1 MHSTLH
7 LVPAT
12 QQEEWDQFAGTHPYG
27 HLLQS
32 WGWGELKAIAGWSPL
47 RLLLRDEQQGIV
59 AAAQVLR
66 RTVPN
71 LPLRL
76 GHLAYI
82 PKGPVIDWS
91 QPALCK
97 EFFVQLHT
105 LLRKQGALALR
116 IEPDCAMDSTHGR
129 DCDDS
134 DTFNAFRER
143 MVAEQFFPAQS
154 IQPVRTILLDLA
166 PDESALLAQMKEK
179 WRYNVR
185 LASRK
190 GVTVRA
196 AQSLEDIRAWYA
208 LLQTTGERDQFGI
221 HTLNYYLAAWRI
233 FAPCNQIRL
242 LLAEYDG
249 HLLAG
254 IFVGLFARQ
263 GLYLYGASSN
273 AYRNLMPNYLLQWEA
288 IRWAKQQGAT
298 CYDFWGIPETDDEHE
313 AMAGVYRF
321 KSGWGGRVVTYAG
334 CYEHLYRARAM
345 RIIRGVCVFKVSY
358 LRKGC

>member
-1 MHSTLH
+1 MPYTLQI
-7 LVPAT
+7 VPVT
-12 QQEEWDQFAGTHPYG
+12 QREAWDSFVNEHPRG

-32 WGWGELKAIAGWSPL
+32 WGWGELKADFGWRPL
-47 RLLLRDEQQGIV
+47 RLLWRDEKQGIV
-59 AAAQVLR
+59 AATQVLR
-66 RTVPN
+66 RTLAG
-71 LPLRL
+71 LPLSA

-91 QPALCK
+91 QPDLCK
-97 EFFVQLHT
+97 MFFAQLHA

-116 IEPDCAMDSTHGR
+116 IEPDYIMDDAESEG
-129 DCDDS
+129 CDGY
-134 DTFNAFRER
+134 REHPL
-143 MVAEQFFPAQS
+143 AEQFFPAQA

-166 PDESALLAQMKEK
+166 PPESALLAQMKEK

-196 AQSLEDIRAWYA
+196 AQSLDDVRAWYA

-221 HTLNYYLAAWRI
+221 HTLNYYLTAWKI
-233 FAPCNQIRL
+233 FAPRQQLLL
-242 LLAEYDG
+242 LLAEHDG

-263 GLYLYGASSN
+263 GIYLYGASSN
-273 AYRNLMPNYLLQWEA
+273 ADRNLMPNYLLQWEA

-298 CYDFWGIPETDDEHE
+298 RYDFWGIPETDDERE

-321 KSGWGGRVVTYAG
+321 KSGWGGRVVTFAG
-334 CYEHLYRARAM
+334 CYEHVYRPGTMRLARK
-345 RIIRGVCVFKVSY
+345 F
-358 LRKGC
+358 LP